1 MSTLLATPAT
11 LLARAREHVARA
23 AGREPAWLVERRKDA
38 LARVERRGLPTS
50 RDEDW
55 KYTNVAP
62 IAALALARAPDADL
76 ATLREAVV
84 RLRLP
89 VSGGIHVVVV
99 DGRFVP
105 ELSSLPPMPGGLTV
119 GSLAEAIRTRPH
131 LVERTLAAVAA
142 GGDRPFADLS
152 TALFE
157 DGVLVHLGKD
167 TCCPVPVDVL
177 HVSTGRGTVAFPR
190 TVIVGEPET
199 RATVV
204 ERFVALRP
212 GPYAVVPVTEV
223 ALARNAAVEHVAW
236 QDDAVEAFHVATIEA
251 HQERDS
257 RFTSHAL
264 TLGAA
269 LSRTDTGVRL
279 DGEGAEV
286 TLNGLYLLFGD
297 RHADHHT
304 RIDHARPHGTSRELF
319 KGILDGRVTG
329 VFNGKVVVHPG
340 AVKTDSQQANHNLLL
355 SADAVADTKPE
366 LEIYNDDVKCQH
378 GATVG
383 RLDDDKVFYLRS
395 RGLDEKAARDLLVR
409 AFARDVTDRI
419 SIEAVHAG
427 LDRWMTERLPS
438 LRGGEA
444 AS

>member
-1 MSTLLATPAT
+1 VSALLSAPAS
-11 LLARAREHVARA
+11 LLERARAHVARA
-23 AGREPAWLVERRKDA
+23 QAVEPAWLAERRREA

-55 KYTNVAP
+55 KYTNVGP
-62 IAALALARAPDADL
+62 VAALPLGRAAVVDPDAV
-76 ATLREAVV
+76 REAVE

-99 DGRFVP
+99 DGRFVAA
-105 ELSSLPPMPGGLTV
+105 LSSLPPLPAGLSV
-119 GSLAEAIRTRPH
+119 GSLADAVGRRPA
-131 LVERTLAAVAA
+131 LVERALASLAT
-142 GGDRPFADLS
+142 GGDRPFVDLS

-157 DGVLVHLGKD
+157 DGVLVHLAKG

-190 TVIVGEPET
+190 TLVVAEPET

-204 ERFVALRP
+204 ERFVALSP

-236 QDDAVEAFHVATIEA
+236 QDDAVEAFHVAA
-251 HQERDS
+251 LAARQDRDS

-269 LSRTDTGVRL
+269 LARTDTGVRL
-279 DGEGAEV
+279 EGEGAEC
-286 TLNGLYLLFGD
+286 TLNGLYLLFGE

-304 RIDHARPHGTSRELF
+304 RIDHVRPHGTSRELF

-366 LEIYNDDVKCQH
+366 LEIHNDDVKCSH

-395 RGLDEKAARDLLVR
+395 RGIDERAARDLLVR

-438 LRGGEA
+438 LGGGEA